1 MNSLAPVSTALEAEL
16 RQRVQQDGIVIWL
29 DRDAHYTLLVDQ
41 LQALR
46 ADGALPY
53 AVHGFRGS
61 HLALMLELDAVAAG
75 SDPPRLLIHL
85 PGFTEDTV
93 THTPLLGLYRSG
105 TRFRKALGT
114 LIREAAAGHVP
125 AETIDAFVAAD
136 PETLAMADAWL
147 QAQLQA
153 DGGGLYEQVRST
165 PVLEVVEQ
173 LLSDGPLCRQIN
185 SADAY
190 VQLLNAMQAVIALP
204 PAWEQ
209 QVMNRPQDPA
219 PIAELSSDDLG
230 TAISYTANAV
240 LTTAL
245 PQANISQ
252 AAWEPGLPA
261 SRQQRDDLAFILTSW
276 ALVVEY
282 VHDLKRLPQGAAA
295 EAAKAMPARLVTTC
309 RELASHL
316 RERHTAFYQRTAD
329 EAELLLSEERQ
340 LAKAEDLGR
349 IDTFRFE
356 ESTVLEAALDAL
368 QHRQFHSAAQWAAQ
382 RLSSDGKQQ
391 SDSFWLQQ
399 DPARHETWQ
408 LIAAAARL
416 GEAITH
422 AGDLPCNLPF
432 LEQAVVR
439 YVECG
444 AAVDLAHRLLEQRRL
459 KALAPQ
465 IPAFERLLVEL
476 DGLRQLWRQW
486 ADRWAIA
493 FNALCKEH
501 GFLPDPSLQQRQLF
515 HEEVEPLL
523 RNAQNRDSQ
532 RCAVFLV
539 DALRYEMAIDLFQQL
554 QDTPAST
561 VQLKAR
567 LAELP
572 TVTEVGMNVLAP
584 VVVQGRLSPSLSSSD
599 GGAIQGFRAGEF
611 LVNNPDTRLR
621 AMQARTAGGNG
632 LKLTLEEVTSL
643 KADTLKKKVDQARLL
658 MVHSREIDS
667 AGEKGVGL
675 DVFDRVLRDIRTAW
689 QRLRTAGVR
698 NFVIT
703 SDHGFLLN
711 EGSPP
716 AVRRHGNKTD
726 PSRRHVFRPHAA
738 NHDGEVRVALADL
751 GYQGVEGQL
760 MMPED
765 TAVFDTGKH
774 DMRFVHG
781 GNSLQERL
789 IPVLTIEHREKPG
802 GSTQEFQI
810 VAQQRQGVAGLHCL
824 EIQVKTVE
832 QLALAFGS
840 RNRIELALK
849 CPDDPDL
856 QVELAQARGT
866 AQVNGSVIQAPVGE
880 SFELFFRLSGTSQE
894 KVRVEVF
901 DPSATDQVAPCI
913 PEARFLVSALFSAP
927 QRQSSA
933 PQRQSG
939 ATAGEPAPAPAT
951 TPDSAMP
958 QWLVD
963 LSEDEKIRQL
973 FAHLAAHGAITEP
986 EVAAMLGSPRAA
998 RRFALQIDE
1007 LVSRA
1012 PFSVRVVVVGEVK
1025 RYVKQQS

>member
-1 MNSLAPVSTALEAEL
+1 MSALGPISAALEGEL
-16 RQRVQQDGIVIWL
+16 RQRVQQNGIVIWL
-29 DRDAHYTLLVDQ
+29 DRDGHYSPLVDQ

-46 ADGALPY
+46 AEGSLPY

-61 HLALMLELDAVAAG
+61 HLALMLDLDAVAAG

-93 THTPLLGLYRSG
+93 TQTPVLGLYRSG

-114 LIREAAAGHVP
+114 LIREAAAGQVP
-125 AETIDAFVAAD
+125 GEAIEAFVGTE

-165 PVLEVVEQ
+165 PVVEVVEQ
-173 LLSDGPLCRQIN
+173 LLSDGPLCRQLT
-185 SADAY
+185 SADARD
-190 VQLLNAMQAVIALP
+190 QFLRAMEATLGLP
-204 PAWEQ
+204 RNWHRPA
-209 QVMNRPQDPA
+209 PQDTA
-219 PIAELSSDDLG
+219 DSSDSGDLG
-230 TAISYTANAV
+230 DAISHAV
-240 LTTAL
+240 MSAL
-245 PQANISQ
+245 AQANISQ
-252 AAWEPGLPA
+252 ATWESGRPA
-261 SRQQRDDLAFILTSW
+261 TRQQRDDLAYILTSW

-282 VHDLKRLPQGAAA
+282 VHDLKRAPKGAAA
-295 EAAKAMPARLVTTC
+295 EAAKAVPARLVSTC

-316 RERHTAFYQRTAD
+316 RARHTAFYQRTAD

-368 QHRQFHSAAQWAAQ
+368 QQRQFRNAAQWAAQ

-416 GEAITH
+416 GEAIHH
-422 AGDLPCNLPF
+422 AGDLPSNLPS
-432 LEQAVVR
+432 LQLAVDR
-439 YVECG
+439 YVERG
-444 AAVDLAHRLLEQRRL
+444 AAVDQAHRLLEQRRL
-459 KALAPQ
+459 TALAPQ

-493 FNALCKEH
+493 FNALCREH
-501 GFLPDPSLQQRQLF
+501 GFLPEAGLQQRQLF

-523 RNAQNRDSQ
+523 RQAQNRETQ

-539 DALRYEMAIDLFQQL
+539 DALRYEMAIELFQLL

-584 VVVQGRLSPSLSSSD
+584 VVSQGRLNPSLSSSD
-599 GGAIQGFRAGEF
+599 GGSIQGFRAGEF

-621 AMQARTAGGNG
+621 AMQARTAGGIC
-632 LKLTLEEVTSL
+632 LKLSLEEVTSL
-643 KADTLKKKVDQARLL
+643 KADTLKKKVEQSRLL
-658 MVHSREIDS
+658 MVHSREIDD

-675 DVFDRVLRDIRTAW
+675 DVFDRVLQSLRAAW

-711 EGSPP
+711 EGTPP
-716 AVRRHGNKTD
+716 AVRRHGNKNT

-765 TAVFDTGKH
+765 TAVFDTGRH

-789 IPVLTIEHREKPG
+789 IPVLTLQHRVATG
-802 GSTQEFQI
+802 GSSQQFQI
-810 VAQQRQGVAGLHCL
+810 EAQQRQRVAGLHCL
-824 EIQVKTVE
+824 DIQVKTVE

-849 CPDDPDL
+849 CPDNPDL
-856 QVELAQARGT
+856 QVELAQARGA
-866 AQVNGSVIQAPVGE
+866 AQLNGSVIQAPVGE
-880 SFELFFRLSGTSQE
+880 SFELFFRLSGSSQE

-901 DPSATDQVAPCI
+901 HPSATDEVAPCI
-913 PEARFLVSALFSAP
+913 PDARFLVSALSTAP
-927 QRQSSA
+927 QRPSEVA
-933 PQRQSG
+933 TPDPQ
-939 ATAGEPAPAPAT
+939 PAPAT
-951 TPDSAMP
+951 TPESAMP
-958 QWLVD
+958 QWLED
-963 LSEDEKIRQL
+963 LSDDIKIRQL
-973 FAHLAAHGAITEP
+973 FSHLAAHGAITEP

-998 RRFALQIDE
+998 RRFALQVDA
-1007 LVSRA
+1007 LASRA

-1025 RYVKQQS
+1025 RYVKDQS

>member
-1 MNSLAPVSTALEAEL
+1 MSALGPISAALEGEL
-16 RQRVQQDGIVIWL
+16 RQRVQQNGIVIWL
-29 DRDAHYTLLVDQ
+29 DRDGHYSPLVDQ

-46 ADGALPY
+46 AEGSLPY

-61 HLALMLELDAVAAG
+61 HLALMLDLDAVAAG

-93 THTPLLGLYRSG
+93 TQTPVLGLYRSG

-114 LIREAAAGHVP
+114 LIREAAAGQVP
-125 AETIDAFVAAD
+125 GEAIEAFVGTE

-165 PVLEVVEQ
+165 PVVEVVEQ
-173 LLSDGPLCRQIN
+173 LLSDGPLCRQLT
-185 SADAY
+185 SADARD
-190 VQLLNAMQAVIALP
+190 QFLRAIEATLGLP
-204 PAWEQ
+204 RNWH
-209 QVMNRPQDPA
+209 RPA
-219 PIAELSSDDLG
+219 PKDTAESSDSDDLG
-230 TAISYTANAV
+230 DAISHAV
-240 LTTAL
+240 MSAL
-245 PQANISQ
+245 AQANISQ
-252 AAWEPGLPA
+252 ATWESGRPA
-261 SRQQRDDLAFILTSW
+261 TRQQRDDLAYILTSW

-282 VHDLKRLPQGAAA
+282 VHDLKRAPKGAAA
-295 EAAKAMPARLVTTC
+295 EAAKAVPARLVSTC

-316 RERHTAFYQRTAD
+316 RARHTAFYQRTAD

-368 QHRQFHSAAQWAAQ
+368 QQRQFRNAAQWAAQ

-416 GEAITH
+416 GEAIHH
-422 AGDLPCNLPF
+422 AGDLPSNLPS
-432 LEQAVVR
+432 LQLAVDR
-439 YVECG
+439 YVERG
-444 AAVDLAHRLLEQRRL
+444 AAVDQAHRLLEQRRL
-459 KALAPQ
+459 TALAPQ

-493 FNALCKEH
+493 FNALCREH
-501 GFLPDPSLQQRQLF
+501 GFLPEAGLQQRQLF

-523 RNAQNRDSQ
+523 RQAQNRETQ

-539 DALRYEMAIDLFQQL
+539 DALRYEMAIELFQLL

-584 VVVQGRLSPSLSSSD
+584 VVSQGRLNPSLSSSD
-599 GGAIQGFRAGEF
+599 GGSIQGFRAGEF

-621 AMQARTAGGNG
+621 AMQARTAGGIC
-632 LKLTLEEVTSL
+632 LKLSLEEVTSL
-643 KADTLKKKVDQARLL
+643 KADTLKKKVEQSRLL
-658 MVHSREIDS
+658 MVHSREIDD

-675 DVFDRVLRDIRTAW
+675 DVFDRVLQSLRAAW

-711 EGSPP
+711 EGTPP
-716 AVRRHGNKTD
+716 AVRRHGNKNT

-765 TAVFDTGKH
+765 TAVFDTGRH

-789 IPVLTIEHREKPG
+789 IPVLTLQHRVATG
-802 GSTQEFQI
+802 GSSQQFQI
-810 VAQQRQGVAGLHCL
+810 EAQQRQRVAGLHCL
-824 EIQVKTVE
+824 DIQVKTVE

-849 CPDDPDL
+849 CPDNPDL
-856 QVELAQARGT
+856 QVELAQARGA
-866 AQVNGSVIQAPVGE
+866 AQLNGSVIQAPVGE
-880 SFELFFRLSGTSQE
+880 SFELFFRLSGSSQE

-901 DPSATDQVAPCI
+901 HPSATDQVAPCI
-913 PEARFLVSALFSAP
+913 PDARFLVSALSTAP
-927 QRQSSA
+927 QRPSEVA
-933 PQRQSG
+933 TPDPQ
-939 ATAGEPAPAPAT
+939 PAPAT
-951 TPDSAMP
+951 TPESAMP
-958 QWLVD
+958 QWLED
-963 LSEDEKIRQL
+963 LSDDIKIRQL
-973 FAHLAAHGAITEP
+973 FSHLAAHGAITEP

-998 RRFALQIDE
+998 RRFSVQVDDLA
-1007 LVSRA
+1007 SRA

-1025 RYVKQQS
+1025 RYVKEQS

>member
-1 MNSLAPVSTALEAEL
+1 MSALGPISTALEVEL
-16 RQRVQQDGIVIWL
+16 RKQVQQNGIVVWL
-29 DRDAHYTLLVDQ
+29 DRDAHYTELVDR
-41 LQALR
+41 LQSLR
-46 ADGALPY
+46 AEEQLPY

-61 HLALMLELDAVAAG
+61 HLALMLALDAVAAG

-93 THTPLLGLYRSG
+93 TQTPVLGLYRSG
-105 TRFRKALGT
+105 VRFRKALGT
-114 LIREAAAGHVP
+114 LIREAAAGQVP
-125 AETIDAFVAAD
+125 TETIDAFVATE
-136 PETLAMADAWL
+136 PETLAMADSWL
-147 QAQLQA
+147 EAQLQA

-165 PVLEVVEQ
+165 PVVDVIEQ

-185 SADAY
+185 SADARD
-190 VQLLNAMQAVIALP
+190 QFLRAMEATLGLP
-204 PAWEQ
+204 GTWH
-209 QVMNRPQDPA
+209 RPA
-219 PIAELSSDDLG
+219 PQTLPGSDDSDDLG
-230 TAISYTANAV
+230 AAITNVVMS
-240 LTTAL
+240 AL
-245 PQANISQ
+245 AQVNVSQ
-252 AAWEPGLPA
+252 AAWEPGRPV

-282 VHDLKRLPQGAAA
+282 VHDLKRPPRGAAA
-295 EAAKAMPARLVTTC
+295 EAAKAVPARLVTTC

-316 RERHTAFYQRTAD
+316 RARHTAFYQRTAD

-340 LAKAEDLGR
+340 QAKAEDLGR

-368 QHRQFHSAAQWAAQ
+368 QQRQFRNAAQWAAQ
-382 RLSSDGKQQ
+382 RLNSDGKQQ

-416 GEAITH
+416 GEAIAH
-422 AGDLPCNLPF
+422 AGDLPRNPPS
-432 LEQAVVR
+432 LEQAVAR
-439 YVECG
+439 YVERG
-444 AAVDLAHRLLEQRRL
+444 AAVDQAHRLLEQRRL
-459 KALAPQ
+459 TALAPQ

-501 GFLPDPSLQQRQLF
+501 GFLPTPGLQQRQLF
-515 HEEVEPLL
+515 AEEVEPLL
-523 RNAQNRDSQ
+523 RNAQNRESQ
-532 RCAVFLV
+532 RCAVFLL
-539 DALRYEMAIDLFQQL
+539 DALRYEMAIELFQQL

-584 VVVQGRLSPSLSSSD
+584 VVSQGRLSPSLSSND

-611 LVNNPDTRLR
+611 LVTNPDTRLR
-621 AMQARTAGGNG
+621 AMQARTASGTC
-632 LKLTLEEVTSL
+632 LKLSLEEVTSL
-643 KADTLKKKVDQARLL
+643 KADTLKNKVNQARLL
-658 MVHSREIDS
+658 MVHSREIDA

-675 DVFDRVLRDIRTAW
+675 DVFDRVLQSLRAAW

-711 EGSPP
+711 EGTPP
-716 AVRRHGNKTD
+716 AVRSHGTKTT

-751 GYQGVEGQL
+751 GYQGVEAQL

-802 GSTQEFQI
+802 GSTQQFQ
-810 VAQQRQGVAGLHCL
+810 VFAQQKQGLGDYLCL

-832 QLALAFGS
+832 QLALAFGGRS
-840 RNRIELALK
+840 RIELALK
-849 CPDDPDL
+849 CPDNPDL
-856 QVELAQARGT
+856 KVELSQARGAA
-866 AQVNGSVIQAPVGE
+866 AQVKDSVIQAPVGE
-880 SFELFFRLSGTSQE
+880 AFELFFRLIGSSQE

-901 DPSATDQVAPCI
+901 HPSATDQVAPCI
-913 PEARFLVSALFSAP
+913 PEARFLVTALSTAP
-927 QRQSSA
+927 QRPSD
-933 PQRQSG
+933 
-939 ATAGEPAPAPAT
+939 GEGQQPAAAPAAGQDNASP
-951 TPDSAMP
+951 P
-958 QWLVD
+958 WLD
-963 LSEDEKIRQL
+963 TLSEDGKIRQL
-973 FAHLAAHGAITEP
+973 FAHLEAYGAITEP

-998 RRFALQIDE
+998 RRFALQVDE
-1007 LVSRA
+1007 LASRA
-1012 PFSVRVVVVGEVK
+1012 PFAVRVVVVGEVK
-1025 RYVKQQS
+1025 RYVKEQS

>member
-1 MNSLAPVSTALEAEL
+1 VSNLGPISAALEAEL
-16 RQRVQQDGIVIWL
+16 RQRVQQNGIVIWL
-29 DRDAHYTLLVDQ
+29 DRDGHYSPLVDQ

-46 ADGALPY
+46 AEGALPY

-61 HLALMLELDAVAAG
+61 HLALMLDLDAVAAG

-93 THTPLLGLYRSG
+93 TQTPVLGHYRSG

-114 LIREAAAGHVP
+114 LIREAAAGQVP
-125 AETIDAFVAAD
+125 GEAIEAFVATE

-165 PVLEVVEQ
+165 PVVEVVDQ
-173 LLSDGPLCRQIN
+173 LLSDGPLCRQLT
-185 SADAY
+185 SAEARD
-190 VQLLNAMQAVIALP
+190 QFLRAMEATLGLP
-204 PAWEQ
+204 RHWH
-209 QVMNRPQDPA
+209 RPA
-219 PIAELSSDDLG
+219 PQEPAASSDSGDLG
-230 TAISYTANAV
+230 DAISNAV
-240 LTTAL
+240 MSAL
-245 PQANISQ
+245 AQANVSL
-252 AAWEPGLPA
+252 AMWESGRPA
-261 SRQQRDDLAFILTSW
+261 TRQQRDDLAFILTSW

-282 VHDLKRLPQGAAA
+282 VHDLRRAPQGAAA
-295 EAAKAMPARLVTTC
+295 EAAKAVPARLVSTC
-309 RELASHL
+309 RELASQL
-316 RERHTAFYQRTAD
+316 RARHTAFYQRTAD

-356 ESTVLEAALDAL
+356 ESTVLDAALDAL
-368 QHRQFHSAAQWAAQ
+368 QQRQFRSAAQWSAQ
-382 RLSSDGKQQ
+382 RLSSDGKQAGPQ
-391 SDSFWLQQ
+391 AASQRCDSFWLQQ

-416 GEAITH
+416 GEAIHH
-422 AGDLPCNLPF
+422 AGDLPSNLPS
-432 LEQAVVR
+432 LQQAVDR
-439 YVECG
+439 YVERG
-444 AAVDLAHRLLEQRRL
+444 AAVDQAHRLLEQRRL
-459 KALAPQ
+459 TALVPQ

-493 FNALCKEH
+493 FNALCKQH
-501 GFLPDPSLQQRQLF
+501 GFLPEPGLQQRQLF

-523 RNAQNRDSQ
+523 RQAQNRESQ

-539 DALRYEMAIDLFQQL
+539 DALRYEMAIELFQQL

-584 VVVQGRLSPSLSSSD
+584 VVSQGRLSPSISSIDD
-599 GGAIQGFRAGEF
+599 GSIQGFRAGEF
-611 LVNNPDTRLR
+611 LVNTPDTRLR
-621 AMQARTAGGNG
+621 AMQARTAGGPC
-632 LKLTLEEVTSL
+632 LKLSLEEVTSL

-658 MVHSREIDS
+658 MVHSREIDD

-675 DVFDRVLRDIRTAW
+675 DVFDRVLQSLRAAW

-711 EGSPP
+711 EGAPP
-716 AVRRHGNKTD
+716 AVRRHGNKNT

-738 NHDGEVRVALADL
+738 NHDGEVRVALTDL

-789 IPVLTIEHREKPG
+789 IPVLTLQHRVATG
-802 GSTQEFQI
+802 GSSQQFQI
-810 VAQQRQGVAGLHCL
+810 EAQQRQGVAGLHCL

-840 RNRIELALK
+840 RNRIELSLK

-856 QVELAQARGT
+856 QVELAQARGA
-866 AQVNGSVIQAPVGE
+866 AQLNGSVIQAPVGE
-880 SFELFFRLSGTSQE
+880 SFELFFRLSGSSQE

-901 DPSATDQVAPCI
+901 HPSATDQVAACI
-913 PEARFLVSALFSAP
+913 PESRFLVTALSTAP
-927 QRQSSA
+927 QRPAEVATPA
-933 PQRQSG
+933 PQ
-939 ATAGEPAPAPAT
+939 PAPAT
-951 TPDSAMP
+951 SPDSPMP
-958 QWLVD
+958 QWLED
-963 LSEDEKIRQL
+963 LSEDGKIRQL

-998 RRFALQIDE
+998 RRFALQVDA
-1007 LVSRA
+1007 LASRA
-1012 PFSVRVVVVGEVK
+1012 PFSVRIAMVGEVK
-1025 RYVKQQS
+1025 RYVKEQS

>member
-1 MNSLAPVSTALEAEL
+1 MLNSVLGPISTALEAEL
-16 RQRVQQDGIVIWL
+16 RKQVQQNGIVIWL
-29 DRDAHYTLLVDQ
+29 DRDGLYSQLVAE
-41 LQALR
+41 LQAQR
-46 ADGALPY
+46 TDGELPY

-85 PGFTEDTV
+85 PGYTEDTV
-93 THTPLLGLYRSG
+93 KETPLLGLYRSG
-105 TRFRKALGT
+105 VRYRKALDT

-125 AETIDAFVAAD
+125 AEKIEEFLASE
-136 PETLAMADAWL
+136 PETLAMADGWL
-147 QAQLQA
+147 EAQLQA
-153 DGGGLYEQVRST
+153 DGGGLYEQIRSS
-165 PVLEVVEQ
+165 PVVEVVEQ
-173 LLSDGPLCRQIN
+173 LLSGGSLCRQIN
-185 SADAY
+185 SADARD
-190 VQLLNAMQAVIALP
+190 QFLRAMEASLALP
-204 PAWEQ
+204 RNWQRPAS
-209 QVMNRPQDPA
+209 A
-219 PIAELSSDDLG
+219 PIPEVDATDDLG
-230 TAISYTANAV
+230 SAISNAV
-240 LTTAL
+240 MSALTQVVFEPAH
-245 PQANISQ
+245 
-252 AAWEPGLPA
+252 WESGRPA
-261 SRQQRDDLAFILTSW
+261 SKQQLDDLAFIVASW

-282 VHDLKRLPQGAAA
+282 VHDLKRAPQGTAT
-295 EAAKAMPARLVTTC
+295 EVAKAIPARLVTSC

-316 RERHTAFYQRTAD
+316 RLRHTAFYQRTAD
-329 EAELLLSEERQ
+329 ETELLLTEERQ
-340 LAKAEDLGR
+340 MARAEDLGR

-356 ESTVLEAALDAL
+356 ESTVLDAALDAL
-368 QHRQFHSAAQWAAQ
+368 HGREFSSAAQWAAQ

-399 DPARHETWQ
+399 NPARHETWQ

-416 GEAITH
+416 GVAINK
-422 AGDLPCNLPF
+422 AGDLQLNTPS
-432 LEQAVVR
+432 LEKAVAA
-439 YVECG
+439 YVERG
-444 AAVDLAHRLLEQRRL
+444 AAVDQAHRLLEQRRL
-459 KALAPQ
+459 TALAPQ

-476 DGLRQLWRQW
+476 DGLRQLWRHW

-501 GFLPDPSLQQRQLF
+501 GFLSCPGLQQRQLF
-515 HEEVEPLL
+515 HDEVEPLI
-523 RNAQNRDSQ
+523 RDSR

-539 DALRYEMAIDLFQQL
+539 DALRYEMAIELFRQL
-554 QDTPAST
+554 EDTPASN

-572 TVTEVGMNVLAP
+572 TITAVGMNVLAP
-584 VVVQGRLSPSLSSSD
+584 VVSQGRLSPSLSSND

-611 LVNNPDTRLR
+611 LVTNPDTRLR
-621 AMQARTAGGNG
+621 AMQARTASGTC
-632 LKLTLEEVTSL
+632 LKLSLEEVTSL
-643 KADTLKKKVDQARLL
+643 KADTLKKKVEQARLL
-658 MVHSREIDS
+658 MVHSREVDD

-675 DVFDRVLRDIRTAW
+675 DVFERVLRDLRSAW

-711 EGSPP
+711 EGAPP
-716 AVRRHGNKTD
+716 ALRSHGSKTT

-802 GSTQEFQI
+802 GSTQQYQ
-810 VAQQRQGVAGLHCL
+810 VLAQPKPGLGDYLCL

-832 QLALAFGS
+832 QLALAFGGRS
-840 RNRIELALK
+840 RIELALQ
-849 CPDDPDL
+849 CPDNADL
-856 QVELAQARGT
+856 QVELSQARGA
-866 AQVNGSVIQAPVGE
+866 AQVKDSVIQAPVGE
-880 SFELFFRLSGTSQE
+880 AFELFFRLIGSSQE

-901 DPSATDQVAPCI
+901 HPSGTDQVTPCI
-913 PEARFLVSALFSAP
+913 PEARFLVTALSTAR
-927 QRQSSA
+927 QRPSD
-933 PQRQSG
+933 G
-939 ATAGEPAPAPAT
+939 ATQQPAPAPAT
-951 TPDSAMP
+951 GPDSTSP
-958 QWLVD
+958 PWLET
-963 LSEDEKIRQL
+963 LSDDEKIRQL

-998 RRFALQIDE
+998 RRFSLQVDD
-1007 LVSRA
+1007 LASRA
-1012 PFSVRVVVVGEVK
+1012 PFSVRIAVVGDVK
-1025 RYVKQQS
+1025 RYVKEQS

>member
-1 MNSLAPVSTALEAEL
+1 MSALGPISSALESEL
-16 RQRVQQDGIVIWL
+16 RQRVQQNGIVIWL
-29 DRDAHYTLLVDQ
+29 DRDGHYSPLVDE

-46 ADGALPY
+46 AEGSLPY

-61 HLALMLELDAVAAG
+61 HLALMLDLDAVAAG

-93 THTPLLGLYRSG
+93 TQTPVLGLYRSG

-114 LIREAAAGHVP
+114 LIREAAAGQVP
-125 AETIDAFVAAD
+125 GEAIEAFVGTE

-165 PVLEVVEQ
+165 PVVEVVEQ
-173 LLSDGPLCRQIN
+173 LLSDGPLCRQLT
-185 SADAY
+185 SADARD
-190 VQLLNAMQAVIALP
+190 QFLRAMEATLGLP
-204 PAWEQ
+204 RNWHRPA
-209 QVMNRPQDPA
+209 PQDTT
-219 PIAELSSDDLG
+219 ESSDSGDLG
-230 TAISYTANAV
+230 DAISNAV
-240 LTTAL
+240 MSAL
-245 PQANISQ
+245 AQANISQ
-252 AAWEPGLPA
+252 ASWESGRPA
-261 SRQQRDDLAFILTSW
+261 TRQQRDDLAFILTSW

-282 VHDLKRLPQGAAA
+282 VHDLKRAPKGAAA
-295 EAAKAMPARLVTTC
+295 EAAKAVPARLVSTC

-316 RERHTAFYQRTAD
+316 RARHTAFYQRTAD
-329 EAELLLSEERQ
+329 EAELLLSDERQ

-368 QHRQFHSAAQWAAQ
+368 QQHQFRSAAQWAAQ

-416 GEAITH
+416 GQAIHH
-422 AGDLPCNLPF
+422 AGDLPRNLPS
-432 LEQAVVR
+432 LQQAVDR
-439 YVECG
+439 YVERG
-444 AAVDLAHRLLEQRRL
+444 AAVDQAHRLLEQRRL
-459 KALAPQ
+459 TALAPQ

-486 ADRWAIA
+486 ADHWAIA

-501 GFLPDPSLQQRQLF
+501 GFLPDAGLQQRQLF
-515 HEEVEPLL
+515 LEEVEPLL
-523 RNAQNRDSQ
+523 RQAQNRESQ

-539 DALRYEMAIDLFQQL
+539 DALRYEMAIELFQQL

-584 VVVQGRLSPSLSSSD
+584 VVSQGRLIPSLSSSD
-599 GGAIQGFRAGEF
+599 GGSIQGFRAGEF
-611 LVNNPDTRLR
+611 LVSSPETRRR
-621 AMQARTAGGNG
+621 AMESCAPGG
-632 LKLTLEEVTSL
+632 KAQKISLEELICLT
-643 KADTLKKKVDQARLL
+643 ADKLRNTVNQARLL
-658 MVHSREIDS
+658 MIYNKEIDG
-667 AGEKGVGL
+667 AGEAGVGL
-675 DVFDRVLRDIRTAW
+675 DVFARVLRDLRSAW
-689 QRLRTAGVR
+689 QRLRKAGVR

-703 SDHGFLLN
+703 SDHGFLLL
-711 EGSPP
+711 EGLPLV
-716 AVRRHGNKTD
+716 VRPHGTKTT
-726 PSRRHVFRPHAA
+726 PSRRHVIRPHAA
-738 NHDGEVRVALADL
+738 NHDGEVRVPLTDL

-765 TAVFDTGKH
+765 TAIFDIGKPN
-774 DMRFVHG
+774 MRFVHG

-789 IPVLTIEHREKPG
+789 IPVLTIQHREKPG
-802 GSTQEFQI
+802 GSAQTYRIE
-810 VAQQRQGVAGLHCL
+810 AQQRPGVGDYLCL
-824 EIQVKTVE
+824 EIQVRTVD
-832 QLALAFGS
+832 QLALAFSGPS
-840 RNRIELALK
+840 RIELALR

-856 QVELAQARGT
+856 QVELTQPRGG
-866 AQVNGSVIQAPVGE
+866 ASLNGDMIQAPVGE
-880 SFELFFRLSGTSQE
+880 SFELFFRLRGSSQE

-901 DPSATDQVAPCI
+901 HPSATDQVASCI
-913 PEARFLVSALFSAP
+913 PDARFLVSALSTAP
-927 QRQSSA
+927 QRLSEVA
-933 PQRQSG
+933 TPDPQL
-939 ATAGEPAPAPAT
+939 APAT
-951 TPDSAMP
+951 TPESAMP
-958 QWLVD
+958 QWLED
-963 LSEDEKIRQL
+963 LSEDGKIRQL

-998 RRFALQIDE
+998 RRFALQVDA
-1007 LVSRA
+1007 LASRA
-1012 PFSVRVVVVGEVK
+1012 PFSVRVVMVGEVK
-1025 RYVKQQS
+1025 RYVKEQI

>member
-1 MNSLAPVSTALEAEL
+1 MSALGPISAALEGEL
-16 RQRVQQDGIVIWL
+16 RQRVQQNGIVIWL
-29 DRDAHYTLLVDQ
+29 DRDGHYSPLVDQ

-46 ADGALPY
+46 AEGALPY

-61 HLALMLELDAVAAG
+61 HLALMLDLDAVAAG

-93 THTPLLGLYRSG
+93 TQTPVLGLYRSG

-114 LIREAAAGHVP
+114 LIREAAAGQVP
-125 AETIDAFVAAD
+125 GDAIEAFVATD

-165 PVLEVVEQ
+165 PVVEVVEQ
-173 LLSDGPLCRQIN
+173 LLSDGPLCRQLT
-185 SADAY
+185 SADARD
-190 VQLLNAMQAVIALP
+190 QFLRAMEATLGLP
-204 PAWEQ
+204 RNWHRPA
-209 QVMNRPQDPA
+209 PQDT
-219 PIAELSSDDLG
+219 AESSESGDLG
-230 TAISYTANAV
+230 DAISNAV
-240 LTTAL
+240 MSAL
-245 PQANISQ
+245 AQANISQ
-252 AAWEPGLPA
+252 ATWESGRPA
-261 SRQQRDDLAFILTSW
+261 TRQQRDDLAYILTSW

-282 VHDLKRLPQGAAA
+282 VHDLKRAPKGAAA
-295 EAAKAMPARLVTTC
+295 EAAKAVPARLVSTC

-316 RERHTAFYQRTAD
+316 RARHTAFYQRTAD

-368 QHRQFHSAAQWAAQ
+368 QQRQFRNAAQWAAQ

-416 GEAITH
+416 GEAIHH
-422 AGDLPCNLPF
+422 AGDLPSNLPS
-432 LEQAVVR
+432 LQQAVDR
-439 YVECG
+439 YVERG
-444 AAVDLAHRLLEQRRL
+444 AAVDQAHRLLEQRRL
-459 KALAPQ
+459 TALAPQ

-493 FNALCKEH
+493 FNAACKEH
-501 GFLPDPSLQQRQLF
+501 GFLPEPGLQQRQLF

-523 RNAQNRDSQ
+523 RQAQNRESQ

-539 DALRYEMAIDLFQQL
+539 DALRYEMAIELFQQL

-584 VVVQGRLSPSLSSSD
+584 VVSQGRLNPSLSSSD
-599 GGAIQGFRAGEF
+599 GGSIQGFRAGEF

-621 AMQARTAGGNG
+621 AMQARTAGGIC
-632 LKLTLEEVTSL
+632 LKLSLEEVTSL
-643 KADTLKKKVDQARLL
+643 KADTLKKKVEQSRLL
-658 MVHSREIDS
+658 MVHSREIDD

-675 DVFDRVLRDIRTAW
+675 DVFDRVLQSLRAAW

-711 EGSPP
+711 EGAPP
-716 AVRRHGNKTD
+716 AVRRHGNRNT

-765 TAVFDTGKH
+765 TAVFDTGRH

-789 IPVLTIEHREKPG
+789 IPVLTLQHRVATG
-802 GSTQEFQI
+802 GSSQQFQI
-810 VAQQRQGVAGLHCL
+810 EAQQRQGVAGLHCL

-840 RNRIELALK
+840 RNRIELSLK

-856 QVELAQARGT
+856 QVELAHARGA
-866 AQVNGSVIQAPVGE
+866 AQLNGSVIQAPVGE
-880 SFELFFRLSGTSQE
+880 SFELFFRLSGSSQE

-901 DPSATDQVAPCI
+901 HPSATDQVAPCI
-913 PEARFLVSALFSAP
+913 PDARFLVSALSTAP
-927 QRQSSA
+927 QRPSEVA
-933 PQRQSG
+933 TPDPQ
-939 ATAGEPAPAPAT
+939 PAPAT
-951 TPDSAMP
+951 TPESAMP
-958 QWLVD
+958 QWLED
-963 LSEDEKIRQL
+963 LSDDIKIRQL

-998 RRFALQIDE
+998 RRFSVQVDDLA
-1007 LVSRA
+1007 SRA

-1025 RYVKQQS
+1025 RYVKEQS

>member
-1 MNSLAPVSTALEAEL
+1 MSALGPISTALEAEL
-16 RQRVQQDGIVIWL
+16 RQRVQQNGIVVWL
-29 DRDAHYTLLVDQ
+29 DRDGLYTQLVDQ
-41 LQALR
+41 LQAQR
-46 ADGALPY
+46 ADGQLPY

-61 HLALMLELDAVAAG
+61 HLDLMLELDAVAAG

-85 PGFTEDTV
+85 PGFTEDKV
-93 THTPLLGLYRSG
+93 KETPLLGLYRSG
-105 TRFRKALGT
+105 VRYRKALDT
-114 LIREAAAGHVP
+114 LIREAAAGQLPGEKVEEFL
-125 AETIDAFVAAD
+125 ASE
-136 PETLAMADAWL
+136 PETLAMADGWL

-153 DGGGLYEQVRST
+153 DGGGLYEQIRSA
-165 PVLEVVEQ
+165 PVVEVVEQ
-173 LLSDGPLCRQIN
+173 LLSNGPLCRQIN
-185 SADAY
+185 SADARD
-190 VQLLNAMQAVIALP
+190 QFLRAMEASLALP
-204 PAWEQ
+204 RNWQ
-209 QVMNRPQDPA
+209 RPGTTPNPEA
-219 PIAELSSDDLG
+219 NATDDLG
-230 TAISYTANAV
+230 AAISNAV
-240 LTTAL
+240 MSAL
-245 PQANISQ
+245 AQVDFEPAH
-252 AAWEPGLPA
+252 WETGRPA
-261 SRQQRDDLAFILTSW
+261 SKQQLDDLAFIVSSW

-282 VHDLKRLPQGAAA
+282 VHDLKRAPHGAAA
-295 EAAKAMPARLVTTC
+295 EAAKAIPTRLVTCC

-316 RERHTAFYQRTAD
+316 RLRHAAFYQRTAD
-329 EAELLLSEERQ
+329 ETELLLTEERQ
-340 LAKAEDLGR
+340 LARAEDLGR

-356 ESTVLEAALDAL
+356 ESTVLDAALDAL
-368 QHRQFHSAAQWAAQ
+368 HGEEFNSAAHWAAQ

-416 GEAITH
+416 GEAISK
-422 AGDLPCNLPF
+422 AGDLQRNTPS
-432 LEQAVVR
+432 LEKAVAV
-439 YVECG
+439 YVERG
-444 AAVDLAHRLLEQRRL
+444 AAVDQAHRLLEQRRL
-459 KALAPQ
+459 TALAPQ

-476 DGLRQLWRQW
+476 DGLRQLWRHW

-515 HEEVEPLL
+515 HDEVEPLI
-523 RNAQNRDSQ
+523 RDSQ

-539 DALRYEMAIDLFQQL
+539 DALRYEMAIELFRQL
-554 QDTPAST
+554 EDTPASN

-584 VVVQGRLSPSLSSSD
+584 VVSQGKLSPSLPSSD
-599 GGAIQGFRAGEF
+599 GGSIQGFRAGEF

-621 AMQARTAGGNG
+621 AMQARTTGGNC

-643 KADTLKKKVDQARLL
+643 KADTLKKKVEQARLL

-675 DVFDRVLRDIRTAW
+675 DVFDRVLQSLRAAW
-689 QRLRTAGVR
+689 QRLRTAGIR

-711 EGSPP
+711 EGAPP
-716 AVRRHGNKTD
+716 AVRSHGTKTT

-802 GSTQEFQI
+802 GSIQHYQVF
-810 VAQQRQGVAGLHCL
+810 AQQKPGLGDYLCL

-832 QLALAFGS
+832 QLALAFGGRS
-840 RNRIELALK
+840 RIELALR
-849 CPDDPDL
+849 CPDAPDL
-856 QVELAQARGT
+856 KVELTQPRGAAQLS
-866 AQVNGSVIQAPVGE
+866 GSVIQAPVGE
-880 SFELFFRLSGTSQE
+880 AFELFFRLIGSSQE
-894 KVRVEVF
+894 KVCVEVF
-901 DPSATDQVAPCI
+901 HPSGTDQVIPCI
-913 PEARFLVSALFSAP
+913 PAARFLVTALSTSRQRPSEKAAP
-927 QRQSSA
+927 Q
-933 PQRQSG
+933 
-939 ATAGEPAPAPAT
+939 PAP
-951 TPDSAMP
+951 TPVAVADSASP
-958 QWLVD
+958 PWLET
-963 LSEDEKIRQL
+963 LSNNERIRQL

-998 RRFALQIDE
+998 RRFSLQVDE
-1007 LVSRA
+1007 LASRA

-1025 RYVKQQS
+1025 RYVKEQS